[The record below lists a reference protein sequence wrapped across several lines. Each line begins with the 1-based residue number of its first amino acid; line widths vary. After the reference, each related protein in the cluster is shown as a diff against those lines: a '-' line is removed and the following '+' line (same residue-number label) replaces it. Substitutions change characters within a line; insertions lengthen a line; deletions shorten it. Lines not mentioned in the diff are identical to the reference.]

1 VRLRVRDIR
10 RRELPRGV
18 LLTPDQAAN
27 IFDRIRKLSSADE
40 VEVLF
45 SGGRFALTR
54 FANNTIHQNVA
65 EDNDVVSVRTVFAGR
80 TARALTNKFDD
91 ESLRQVVQSSEK
103 LAKVQHPDPD
113 LLPMPDS
120 REVASGAD
128 GGAREIDPPSRH
140 FEATARI
147 TPAMRAEGVKRIV
160 GVADRHKLTT
170 AGVFSSGESFE
181 GIFNSRGLSGWHTQT
196 SAEISIT
203 MLAPDSS
210 GWQKANSPDVG
221 NLDPLK
227 LAATAAKKAV
237 DSAHPREIP
246 SGKYTVILEP
256 AAVLDIVGFMFW
268 DYSGMAILDQRSFLS
283 GRIGTKLFGEN
294 ITITDDVA
302 HPLQTGSPFDGE
314 GVLRKR
320 VGLIENGVVKRVVY
334 ARATAERM
342 KRSEHKGKVGPIEA
356 TGHGFSLPNEMGEM
370 PLNIVFAPV
379 GNPQTLEQMIA
390 STERG
395 VLVTR
400 LWYIREVEPFEKMLT
415 GMTRD
420 GTFLIEKGRVQ
431 SGVRNFRFNESL
443 IHTLSNVEAMSV
455 PARSCGE
462 ESFDMVVPAMK
473 VREFNFTEV
482 TKF

>member
-1 VRLRVRDIR
+1 MLTKEQAGDIFERIR
-10 RRELPRGV
+10 R
-18 LLTPDQAAN
+18 
-27 IFDRIRKLSSADE
+27 LSTADE

-65 EDNDVVSVRTVFAGR
+65 EENHVVSVRTSFDRR
-80 TARALTNKFDD
+80 TARAFTNKFDD
-91 ESLRQVVQSSEK
+91 ESVRQVVRSAES

-120 REVASGAD
+120 AEASGAGTGESLVPT
-128 GGAREIDPPSRH
+128 GGMPSRH
-140 FEATARI
+140 FQQTADI
-147 TPAMRAEGVKRIV
+147 TPELRADGVKKIV
-160 GVADRHKLTT
+160 GVAEGHKLTT
-170 AGVFSSGESFE
+170 AGVFSSAEALD
-181 GIFNSRGLSGWHTQT
+181 GIFNSRGLSNWHTQT
-196 SAEISIT
+196 SAEVSIT
-203 MLAPDSS
+203 MLAADSS
-210 GWQKANSPDVG
+210 GWQKANSPDLA

-227 LAATAAKKAV
+227 LAEVAARKAL
-237 DSAHPREIP
+237 DSARPREIP
-246 SGKYTVILEP
+246 AGRYTVILEP

-283 GRIGTKLFGEN
+283 GRIGTKLFGDN
-294 ITITDDVA
+294 ITIWDDVA

-314 GVLRKR
+314 GMQRQR
-320 VGLIENGVVKRVVY
+320 VPLVENGIVKRVVY
-334 ARATAERM
+334 ARATAARM
-342 KRSEHKGKVGPIEA
+342 KQSEYKDKVGPLEA
-356 TGHGFSLPNEMGEM
+356 TGHGFALPNEMGEM
-370 PLNIVFAPV
+370 PLNIVFAPS
-379 GNPQTLEQMIA
+379 GDRQTIEQMIA

-420 GTFLIEKGRVQ
+420 GTFYVENGRLQ
-431 SGVRNFRFNESL
+431 GGVRNFRFNESL
-443 IHTLSNVEAMSV
+443 IHMLSNVEAMSV
-455 PARSCGE
+455 PVRSAGE

-473 VREFNFTEV
+473 VKEFNFTEV